1 MQRDGD
7 SSPTGYFAVNN
18 TIGYY
23 YPKTDDLEN
32 ETHLL
37 VWISRA
43 YLPGPPILV
52 REQFTSS
59 SGPRSL
65 TSGIESKK
73 YNAKGQ
79 AVGRHIG
86 MQLKTQYSVVCAPHL
101 FISRGLYHYRPLLI
115 PLFSLDHFHISP
127 VYRPTP
133 PNPGSILTIKE
144 QRLFL

>member
-43 YLPGPPILV
+43 DLGSRTIYQFV
-52 REQFTSS
+52 RATITN
-59 SGPRSL
+59 L
-65 TSGIESKK
+65 
-73 YNAKGQ
+73 
-79 AVGRHIG
+79 RHRK
-86 MQLKTQYSVVCAPHL
+86 QEV
-101 FISRGLYHYRPLLI
+101 
-115 PLFSLDHFHISP
+115 
-127 VYRPTP
+127 
-133 PNPGSILTIKE
+133 
-144 QRLFL
+144 